1 METKYNNDQ
10 HLVYLHLTDRVGGN
24 WLEVFEGNTEFYS
37 AAYWDLLT
45 QIWRHGEPVRKTD
58 ALSFMTAVKSPHT
71 AGKYVETCLRHGL
84 IVEADN
90 PDDARS
96 KLLTLAPNMRGRL
109 DAFFDRAITEVRL
122 ANREVD
128 IKGPSPEEP

>member
-1 METKYNNDQ
+1 MMAAVFLQPSTPDAKQKRPRELRGRFRTYGPRRWPWR
-10 HLVYLHLTDRVGGN
+10 LVDDLPIAVG
-24 WLEVFEGNTEFYS
+24 L
-37 AAYWDLLT
+37 AATGAIGALLL
-45 QIWRHGEPVRKTD
+45 
-58 ALSFMTAVKSPHT
+58 AAVKSPHT